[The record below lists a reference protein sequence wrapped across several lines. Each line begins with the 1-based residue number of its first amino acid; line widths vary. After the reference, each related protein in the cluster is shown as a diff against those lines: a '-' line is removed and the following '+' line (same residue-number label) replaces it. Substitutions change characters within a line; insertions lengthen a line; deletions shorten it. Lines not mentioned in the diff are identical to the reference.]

1 MFDHFRF
8 FSGKKWLFYL
18 LAIFTIT
25 YYSFFIFSSGS
36 DRSIKIAE
44 KFSLVF
50 QNRSLNLINYGE
62 SLLKVI
68 ATDSKGEE
76 SIIEQMFYNETFVNN
91 EIGVFVKKNGV
102 LLFWNKTG
110 IVWDDTLS
118 NSLNKVPVFVKLK
131 NGYFLKHAVQ
141 KDSIEILLLDPVY
154 TLYPFENSFLTNG
167 FSGHYTST
175 IGYTISETP
184 LNAFPITNISGEVSF
199 YIKPTDSK
207 LLSYYSFQKA
217 FGFIVLLAILSVLYT
232 ILYLFYKNVPLFLKN
247 KWFGFL
253 AFIADLLIIQLLLR
267 YLGHYVFDFQ
277 SELFQPV
284 LYNSGSVFPSLG
296 FLIIHLHAL
305 LFGALFLF
313 RFSPSLEFTA
323 GKFKSFIALIV
334 LALSVQLILIF
345 SIILADYIFF
355 HSSVPLSF
363 TEVYAQNIWS
373 YLVFFAIGLLI
384 IAACLSAF
392 RLFTFYLSAPENTII
407 KTAIF
412 FALLI
417 INTFWSIQIQNSG
430 WYLTIFITLYYIIVS
445 RNGINQNNAFLKS
458 SYIIILLIA
467 VSSLMTYSIFKV
479 NQSKSAQEQ
488 LLTLHKLSADT
499 DPMFE
504 FLFAETRDQIL
515 SDTLIHKWLNTPDDL
530 NKSSESQIYNRI
542 FTEYLK
548 GYYERYAIEQTLCSE
563 SQQLIIQPENFTV
576 NCTSFFEDLVKI
588 KGKKSSLPD
597 LYIIDDNVQGIY
609 YLAVIKFSDTLQAS
623 NNGVKKFLFL
633 EFYFKYIP
641 EGLGY
646 PELLIDESKG
656 FTREFAN
663 YSFAT
668 YQNGSLVYKFGS
680 YLYPTRL
687 NEFAAVRS
695 DFFNLNGYRHI
706 VQESGP
712 EKFIVVSKKT
722 KTLTE
727 IIAPFS
733 YFFFIIGG
741 LGLIVLIFSNH
752 KYYVQSFTLT
762 FRLKLQMLIL
772 ASLLLSFV
780 VIGISSTYYIT
791 DVYKSKNNDFLAEK
805 TQSILIE
812 LEHKLKND
820 DLSKEGMNDYL
831 HQLLLKFSLV
841 FFSDINLFD
850 LNGKLMASSRP
861 EIYERGLISE
871 LMNPI
876 AYRAMYHDNKLY
888 YIQQEQIGNGKY
900 LSSYIPFKDSRGI
913 AVAYINL
920 PFFAR
925 ESEMRNEISSLVLAY
940 INLFLLLTGLS
951 VTMAL
956 LLSRR
961 LTQPL
966 EMIQQKMR
974 LVRFDKV
981 NEKIVWKGKDELGQL
996 VNQYNTLL
1004 DQLEESVERLARS
1017 ERESA
1022 WREMARQVAHEIKN
1036 PLTPMRL
1043 SVQYLEKAWNENDP
1057 DIELKLKNTTQTI
1070 ISQIDTL
1077 SSIASA
1083 FSDFAKMP
1091 VNKPE
1096 QSNLLEIIKQTI
1108 NLFDHNDNIRLILKV
1123 LENESFKVYADPAN
1137 LSRIFTNI
1145 LKNGIQA
1152 IGNKTDGLIEVE
1164 ISKMDGHIAI
1174 DITDNGKGM
1183 SEEEEKKVFTP
1194 NFTTKSSGMGIGLS
1208 IVYNLVVSAGGSI
1221 SFDTEKGRGT
1231 VFHVRLPSN
1240 DE

>member
-1 MFDHFRF
+1 MEDSFNF
-8 FSGKKWLFYL
+8 FLKNKWLFYL
-18 LAIFTIT
+18 LAVIIIT
-25 YYSFFIFSSGS
+25 YYSLYIFSSGS
-36 DRSIKIAE
+36 DKSIKVAGKI
-44 KFSLVF
+44 STDF
-50 QNRSLNLINYGE
+50 QERAFNLITYGQD
-62 SLLKVI
+62 LLNFVSTHSNGDKE
-68 ATDSKGEE
+68 TL
-76 SIIEQMFYNETFVNN
+76 EQLFYNESFVNN
-91 EIGVFVKKNGV
+91 EIGIFIRKNSD

-110 IVWDDTLS
+110 IVWADTLTFS
-118 NSLNKVPVFVKLK
+118 YNKKPVFVKLK
-131 NGYFLKHAVQ
+131 NGYFLKHAIQ
-141 KDSIEILLLDPVY
+141 NDSIEILLLDPIY
-154 TLYPFENSFLTNG
+154 TLYPFENSFLENG
-167 FSGHYTST
+167 FSETYASAV
-175 IGYTISETP
+175 GYTISESP
-184 LNAFPITNISGEVSF
+184 LNSFPVTNTSGEVSF
-199 YIKPTDSK
+199 YIKPTVSK
-207 LLSYYSFQKA
+207 PPSYYSIQKV
-217 FGFIVLLAILSVLYT
+217 FGFILLLAILSVLYL
-232 ILYLFYKNVPLFLKN
+232 IIYLFYKNIPFLVKN
-247 KWFGFL
+247 KWLGFL
-253 AFIADLLIIQLLLR
+253 TFISDLLIIQLLLR
-267 YLGHYVFDFQ
+267 YFGHYIFDFQ
-277 SELFQPV
+277 SELFHPV
-284 LYNSGSVFPSLG
+284 LYSSGLIFPSLG

-313 RFSPSLEFTA
+313 RFSPSLDFTA
-323 GKFKSFIALIV
+323 GRIKNFILLIV
-334 LALSVQLILIF
+334 LALSIQLILIF
-345 SIILADYIFF
+345 STVLADYIFF

-373 YLVFFAIGLLI
+373 YLVFFAIGLLM
-384 IAACLSAF
+384 IASCLSAF
-392 RLFTFYLSAPENTII
+392 RLFTFYFSRPEIKII
-407 KTAIF
+407 KISVF
-412 FALLI
+412 FSLLI
-417 INTFWSIQIQNSG
+417 INTFWSIQIQNAG
-430 WYLTIFITLYYIIVS
+430 WYLTIFMIVFYIIVS
-445 RNGINQNNAFLKS
+445 RNGIKQNNAFLKS
-458 SYIIILLIA
+458 SYIVLLLIV

-504 FLFAETRDQIL
+504 FLFAETRDQII
-515 SDTLIHKWLNTPDDL
+515 SDTLIQKWLHSPDEF
-530 NKSSESQIYNRI
+530 NKSVENQIYNKI
-542 FTEYLK
+542 FSTYLK
-548 GYYERYAIEQTLCSE
+548 GYYERYSIELTLCSE

-576 NCTSFFEDLVKI
+576 NCTSFFEDLVSL
-588 KGKKSSLPD
+588 KGKKSSLSD

-609 YLAVIKFSDTLQAS
+609 YLSVIRFSDTIQS
-623 NNGVKKFLFL
+623 NNSNVKKSLFL

-668 YQNGSLVYKFGS
+668 YQNGSLVYKFGA

-687 NEFAAVRS
+687 KEFAAVTS

-706 VQESGP
+706 IQESGP
-712 EKFIVVSKKT
+712 DKSIVVSKKT

-727 IIAPFS
+727 LVAPFS

-741 LGLIVLIFSNH
+741 LGLIVIVFSNH
-752 KYYVQSFTLT
+752 KHYLQRFSLT

-772 ASLLLSFV
+772 ASLLVSFV

-791 DVYKSKNNDFLAEK
+791 DVYKQKNNDFLAEK

-850 LNGKLMASSRP
+850 LDGKLMASSRP

-871 LMNPI
+871 LMNPL
-876 AYRAMYHDNKLY
+876 AFRAMHHDNKLY

-900 LSSYIPFKDSRGI
+900 LSSYIPFKDSRGN

-940 INLFLLLTGLS
+940 MNLFLLLTGLS

-1057 DIELKLKNTTQTI
+1057 DIELKLKNTTQTL

-1096 QSNLLEIIKQTI
+1096 QANLLEIIKQTI
-1108 NLFDHNDNIRLILKV
+1108 NLFDHNDNIRLNLKV
-1123 LENESFKVYADPAN
+1123 SENESFNVYADPAN
-1137 LSRIFTNI
+1137 LSRVFTNI
-1145 LKNGIQA
+1145 LKNSIQA
-1152 IGNKTDGLIEVE
+1152 IGTKTDGFINVE
-1164 ISKMDGHIAI
+1164 ISKMEDYIAI
-1174 DITDNGKGM
+1174 DISDNGKGM
-1183 SEEEEKKVFTP
+1183 SPDEERRIFTP
-1194 NFTTKSSGMGIGLS
+1194 NFTTKTSGMGIGLS
-1208 IVYNLVVSAGGSI
+1208 IVYNLVVSAGGTI
-1221 SFDTEKGRGT
+1221 TFETEKGKGT
-1231 VFHVRLPSN
+1231 VFHVTIPSS
-1240 DE
+1240 DV